1 MTNDRPD
8 RDHKRMRSD
17 SPDEAINH
25 YRNLQYHRSVIL
37 EGVRN
42 IAFRNINHLTRVMK
56 NQGMTQL
63 TDDREIDTVYDLMF
77 QDQHL
82 DPDLN
87 SRRILEF
94 VTWVPWE
101 MYLCLLSAEI
111 ESYRR
116 ESRRDPALLFGPL
129 EAFFQ
134 SNETTIQHL
143 NTLRDKVLHPAK
155 RIHLHHALDNF
166 MDAGGRIDGH
176 YFSTV
181 FKGQSAVDAYAA
193 WLRWSLSELVG
204 EELLRANKS
213 SIPVDKE
220 TMIRLQKK
228 WEVFSRPL
236 PGLYNTPVDES
247 TQTPFNLRTW
257 YMLGFF
263 RDHSLSSG
271 PRYPTFVQKAKS
283 DCVRILMRSLVLSNE
298 FVNLLDINKLRAIRS
313 RSELDAHSPFALLD
327 VDTTPFTGQQSQNLI
342 APVRVSTA
350 LLAEPLRIYH
360 QVVEE
365 IPELRHDEIDRIGG
379 PQAVPPVLR
388 NFRNIVFHVASDNI
402 DPDDT
407 ESVFASQ
414 LAEDLNALNLLPH
427 LMEFYM
433 AVR

>member
-1 MTNDRPD
+1 MTDK
-8 RDHKRMRSD
+8 HKGAYKKMRSHL
-17 SPDEAINH
+17 PNEAIKH

-37 EGVRN
+37 EGVRV
-42 IAFRNINHLTRVMK
+42 IAFRNINHQTRVMK
-56 NQGMTQL
+56 NLGMSQL
-63 TDDREIDTVYDLMF
+63 IDDRDIDAVYNLMF
-77 QDQHL
+77 QDQDL

-101 MYLCLLSAEI
+101 MYLCLLSAEL

-116 ESRRDPALLFGPL
+116 ESRRDPALLFDPL
-129 EAFFQ
+129 EALFQ

-143 NTLRDKVLHPAK
+143 TTLRDKVLHPAK
-155 RIHLHHALDNF
+155 RIHLHDALDNF
-166 MDAGGRIDGH
+166 METGGGIDGH
-176 YFSTV
+176 YYSTV
-181 FKGQSAVDAYAA
+181 FKAQSAIDAYAA

-213 SIPVDKE
+213 SGPADKDKLSKLHK
-220 TMIRLQKK
+220 R

-236 PGLYNTPVDES
+236 PGLYNTPTDES

-257 YMLGFF
+257 YMLGLF
-263 RDHSLSSG
+263 RKHNVSHG
-271 PRYPTFVQKAKS
+271 PRYPSFVQEAKT

-298 FVNLLDINKLRAIRS
+298 FVNLLDISKLRAIRS
-313 RSELDAHSPFALLD
+313 RTELDAHSPFDLL
-327 VDTTPFTGQQSQNLI
+327 VMDTSSITDQQAQNLI

-360 QVVEE
+360 QAVEE
-365 IPELRHDEIDRIGG
+365 FPELRHDEIEGIAG
-379 PQAVPPVLR
+379 PQAVPPKLR
-388 NFRNIVFHVASDNI
+388 YFRNIVFHVASDNI

-407 ESVFASQ
+407 ESVFVSQ
-414 LAEDLNALNLLPH
+414 LGEHLHALSLLPH

-433 AVR
+433 AVP